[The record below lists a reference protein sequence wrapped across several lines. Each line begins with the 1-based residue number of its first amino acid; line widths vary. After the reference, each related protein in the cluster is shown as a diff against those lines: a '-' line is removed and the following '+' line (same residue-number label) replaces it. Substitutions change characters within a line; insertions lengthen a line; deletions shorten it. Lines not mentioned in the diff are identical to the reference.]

1 MAVKNAYSLI
11 RDLMVKI
18 KPVYLKDIYIIKHK
32 YLISGE
38 SSKLLT
44 AGRFLCIL
52 SEKYEEALREI
63 TDVKEEDII
72 YISDIVEIKTSL
84 DEERFEFKVIDK
96 KNTDYDKI
104 MNDKSL
110 IPLMER
116 VDKVEDWRCLT
127 EDFPDVTKTIYKDK
141 HVFSIPVNDGKD
153 CINIGKSIIP
163 ILTEKTI
170 SNSEYCINYLDDLSL
185 YEVLIRYQHTH
196 FKIYMQ
202 YFAVT
207 MKLLEE

>member
-1 MAVKNAYSLI
+1 MIYFTSDWHFCHN
-11 RDLMVKI
+11 
-18 KPVYLKDIYIIKHK
+18 KPFIYESRGFKSIEEMNEIIIENHN
-32 YLISGE
+32 
-38 SSKLLT
+38 
-44 AGRFLCIL
+44 RV
-52 SEKYEEALREI
+52 
-63 TDVKEEDII
+63 VKEEDII

-96 KNTDYDKI
+96 KNIDYDKI

-141 HVFSIPVNDGKD
+141 HVFSIPVNDGED

-207 MKLLEE
+207 MKLLED

>member
-1 MAVKNAYSLI
+1 
-11 RDLMVKI
+11 
-18 KPVYLKDIYIIKHK
+18 
-32 YLISGE
+32 
-38 SSKLLT
+38 
-44 AGRFLCIL
+44 
-52 SEKYEEALREI
+52 
-63 TDVKEEDII
+63 
-72 YISDIVEIKTSL
+72 
-84 DEERFEFKVIDK
+84 
-96 KNTDYDKI
+96 

-163 ILTEKTI
+163 LLTEKTI

>member
-1 MAVKNAYSLI
+1 MAEKNAYKLV

-18 KPVYLKDIYIIKHK
+18 KPVYLKDIFIIKNK

-52 SEKYEEALREI
+52 TEKYEEALREI
-63 TDVKEEDII
+63 TDTKEDDII
-72 YISDIVEIKTSL
+72 YISDIVEIKDFL
-84 DEERFEFKVIDK
+84 DEEKFEFKIIDK
-96 KNTDYDKI
+96 TNEDYNKI

-116 VDKVEDWRCLT
+116 VDTIEDWRCFT
-127 EDFPDVTKTIYKDK
+127 EDFPDIAKTIYKDN
-141 HVFSIPVNDGKD
+141 HVFSLPINNGKY

-170 SNSEYCINYLDDLSL
+170 SNSEYCINYLDHLSL
-185 YEVLIRYQHTH
+185 YEVIIRYQHTH

-207 MKLLEE
+207 MKLLED

>member
-1 MAVKNAYSLI
+1 MAAKNAYSLI

-32 YLISGE
+32 YLIPGE

-84 DEERFEFKVIDK
+84 DEENFDFKVIDK
-96 KNTDYDKI
+96 KNIDYDKI

-116 VDKVEDWRCLT
+116 VDKVED
-127 EDFPDVTKTIYKDK
+127 
-141 HVFSIPVNDGKD
+141 
-153 CINIGKSIIP
+153 
-163 ILTEKTI
+163 
-170 SNSEYCINYLDDLSL
+170 
-185 YEVLIRYQHTH
+185 
-196 FKIYMQ
+196 
-202 YFAVT
+202 
-207 MKLLEE
+207 